1 MSDCSQGD
9 SIAPG
14 SPGGE
19 LANGGTSFER
29 GALPVPHAPLNLTA
43 SKCSA
48 STAVA
53 RVQQGQAV
61 DLILQVRDFNGE
73 AVPLNTPAATPDP
86 GSSSSSSSSP
96 IAARVRLVAKHYT
109 GDVAPVFDVTGA
121 IEPGT
126 IGHVRFSLT
135 PANLAASG
143 MFACQLLVQATDSD
157 ALYWATNY
165 WLQVAPSAHLQSR
178 TTLTIGE
185 MRLFLHDE
193 CGEQNTLLGDFEFN
207 DSEIA
212 NAIHE
217 PIDQFNATNFPI
229 TRYTTTTFPREWRF
243 WWKRAAAGHLLRSAA
258 RFYLREQLPY
268 TAGDVRIDDKNK
280 YEQYHKMADVLLE
293 EWEKF
298 IVRTKSQ
305 LNLGRAWGS
314 LRSPYLLRR

>member
-19 LANGGTSFER
+19 LAAGGTSFER
-29 GALPVPHAPLNLTA
+29 GTQPVPHAPLNLTTSRCA
-43 SKCSA
+43 A
-48 STAVA
+48 STPVV
-53 RVQQGQAV
+53 RVQQGQTI
-61 DLILQVRDFNGE
+61 DLVLQVRDFNGQPV
-73 AVPLNTPAATPDP
+73 ALNTPAAPDP
-86 GSSSSSSSSP
+86 GSSSSSSSTP
-96 IAARVRLVAKHYT
+96 IAARVRLIAKHYT
-109 GDVAPVFDVTGA
+109 GENLAVFDLDGT
-121 IEPGT
+121 IEPGALGFT
-126 IGHVRFSLT
+126 RFSLL
-135 PANLAASG
+135 PEHLAMSG
-143 MFACQLLVQATDSD
+143 MFACQLLVQAVDTED
-157 ALYWATNY
+157 LYWATNY

-178 TTLTIGE
+178 TTLTIAE

-217 PIDQFNATNFPI
+217 PIDQFNATNYPI
-229 TRYTTTTFPREWRF
+229 TRYTTTTFPRQWRY

-298 IVRTKSQ
+298 IIRTKSQ
-305 LNLGRAWGS
+305 VNLDRAYGS